1 MFEFSIN
8 LSDPSKDSF
17 YFPILVG
24 VLTIILLINLIIMI
38 IKENKRIPG
47 QDNNMSMDRTFQ
59 NNVTYPSILERKK
72 NSLRSRYLV
81 AYIITRSAMWA
92 KAPYLY
98 TLFMTVHKF
107 TFAEIG
113 DLYLV
118 DAVAALIFGP
128 ITGQLADKYGRRK
141 FCHCYNISIVINL
154 LLRMEGS
161 RPLAYLA
168 QVVTGFGAG
177 LICTTFEAWVVSE
190 SEKEFGGYKKEAER
204 FRKRL
209 FKDCTIYDNIVAIL
223 TSFICAFAYSHW
235 GIYAPFWISIFL
247 TVLASIL
254 IWILWD
260 ENGSL
265 IAKEKT
271 WIQYKEASKEF
282 KKPEVLCIGLIEGI
296 ANACLNIY
304 LFSWTP
310 ILKRSTPGGMNVGFI
325 FTCMLLTMISGTKMF
340 QLLIGTLDFDNY
352 MSIAGCVIIQGI
364 LMFLTYAINGFLP
377 RLIFLSLF
385 NGVTG
390 FYNPLN
396 SIIKASILIEK
407 YRALLMNLFRV
418 PLNFYVIIVLLTLR
432 LMNPFTVAF
441 IVGVMCIVAF
451 LIGLF
456 LVIYRE
462 IYGKIEDKDKV
473 ENILPIDIK

>member
-1 MFEFSIN
+1 
-8 LSDPSKDSF
+8 
-17 YFPILVG
+17 
-24 VLTIILLINLIIMI
+24 
-38 IKENKRIPG
+38 
-47 QDNNMSMDRTFQ
+47 
-59 NNVTYPSILERKK
+59 
-72 NSLRSRYLV
+72 
-81 AYIITRSAMWA
+81 
-92 KAPYLY
+92 
-98 TLFMTVHKF
+98 
-107 TFAEIG
+107 
-113 DLYLV
+113 
-118 DAVAALIFGP
+118 
-128 ITGQLADKYGRRK
+128 
-141 FCHCYNISIVINL
+141 
-154 LLRMEGS
+154 
-161 RPLAYLA
+161 
-168 QVVTGFGAG
+168 
-177 LICTTFEAWVVSE
+177 
-190 SEKEFGGYKKEAER
+190 
-204 FRKRL
+204 
-209 FKDCTIYDNIVAIL
+209 
-223 TSFICAFAYSHW
+223 
-235 GIYAPFWISIFL
+235 
-247 TVLASIL
+247 
-254 IWILWD
+254 
-260 ENGSL
+260 
-265 IAKEKT
+265 
-271 WIQYKEASKEF
+271 
-282 KKPEVLCIGLIEGI
+282 
-296 ANACLNIY
+296 
-304 LFSWTP
+304 
-310 ILKRSTPGGMNVGFI
+310 
-325 FTCMLLTMISGTKMF
+325 MF

>member
-1 MFEFSIN
+1 
-8 LSDPSKDSF
+8 
-17 YFPILVG
+17 
-24 VLTIILLINLIIMI
+24 
-38 IKENKRIPG
+38 
-47 QDNNMSMDRTFQ
+47 
-59 NNVTYPSILERKK
+59 
-72 NSLRSRYLV
+72 
-81 AYIITRSAMWA
+81 
-92 KAPYLY
+92 
-98 TLFMTVHKF
+98 
-107 TFAEIG
+107 
-113 DLYLV
+113 
-118 DAVAALIFGP
+118 
-128 ITGQLADKYGRRK
+128 
-141 FCHCYNISIVINL
+141 
-154 LLRMEGS
+154 
-161 RPLAYLA
+161 
-168 QVVTGFGAG
+168 
-177 LICTTFEAWVVSE
+177 
-190 SEKEFGGYKKEAER
+190 
-204 FRKRL
+204 
-209 FKDCTIYDNIVAIL
+209 
-223 TSFICAFAYSHW
+223 
-235 GIYAPFWISIFL
+235 
-247 TVLASIL
+247 
-254 IWILWD
+254 
-260 ENGSL
+260 
-265 IAKEKT
+265 
-271 WIQYKEASKEF
+271 
-282 KKPEVLCIGLIEGI
+282 
-296 ANACLNIY
+296 
-304 LFSWTP
+304 
-310 ILKRSTPGGMNVGFI
+310 
-325 FTCMLLTMISGTKMF
+325 MISGTKMF

>member
-1 MFEFSIN
+1 
-8 LSDPSKDSF
+8 
-17 YFPILVG
+17 
-24 VLTIILLINLIIMI
+24 
-38 IKENKRIPG
+38 
-47 QDNNMSMDRTFQ
+47 
-59 NNVTYPSILERKK
+59 
-72 NSLRSRYLV
+72 
-81 AYIITRSAMWA
+81 
-92 KAPYLY
+92 
-98 TLFMTVHKF
+98 
-107 TFAEIG
+107 
-113 DLYLV
+113 
-118 DAVAALIFGP
+118 
-128 ITGQLADKYGRRK
+128 
-141 FCHCYNISIVINL
+141 
-154 LLRMEGS
+154 
-161 RPLAYLA
+161 
-168 QVVTGFGAG
+168 
-177 LICTTFEAWVVSE
+177 
-190 SEKEFGGYKKEAER
+190 
-204 FRKRL
+204 
-209 FKDCTIYDNIVAIL
+209 
-223 TSFICAFAYSHW
+223 
-235 GIYAPFWISIFL
+235 L

-432 LMNPFTVAF
+432 LMNPFTVAL